1 MSNCYQFTRWIKYGG
16 IAAGAA
22 AGALFCLM
30 GGTGHLVVRIL
41 YGVMIFA
48 VVGVISFTVAQY
60 GSLNRMNRDL
70 ALLNRDL
77 DPEAF
82 LREFEPAARRCRR
95 DTIQGIMAWVY
106 VSSAYGARGE
116 WQTAMKLLD
125 SLKPELLK
133 NRGQAARSLVL
144 NQKFQCQYAL
154 SDLEGANETLEQLR
168 GLAVQMQ
175 RRQPAVAK
183 NLSYNARLFGEY
195 LNFAGGDP
203 VDTEYLEEEIRL
215 SASPLHRQQV
225 CMVLADVYRS
235 RRQFGDERRLL
246 TEVCAHGGRL
256 KLRETARQRLDQ
268 MEREDCAGEE

>member
-133 NRGQAARSLVL
+133 TGDRRP
-144 NQKFQCQYAL
+144 
-154 SDLEGANETLEQLR
+154 GAW
-168 GLAVQMQ
+168 
-175 RRQPAVAK
+175 
-183 NLSYNARLFGEY
+183 
-195 LNFAGGDP
+195 
-203 VDTEYLEEEIRL
+203 
-215 SASPLHRQQV
+215 
-225 CMVLADVYRS
+225 C
-235 RRQFGDERRLL
+235 
-246 TEVCAHGGRL
+246 
-256 KLRETARQRLDQ
+256 
-268 MEREDCAGEE
+268 

>member
-133 NRGQAARSLVL
+133 NRGQAARGLVL

-246 TEVCAHGGRL
+246 TEVCAHGGGL

-268 MEREDCAGEE
+268 MEREDRAGEE

>member
-22 AGALFCLM
+22 AGAFFCLM

-133 NRGQAARSLVL
+133 NRGQAARGLVL

-268 MEREDCAGEE
+268 MEREDRAGEE

>member
-133 NRGQAARSLVL
+133 NRGQAARGLVL

-154 SDLEGANETLEQLR
+154 FDLEGANETLEQLR

-235 RRQFGDERRLL
+235 RRQFGDERKLL
-246 TEVCAHGGRL
+246 TEVCAHGGGL

-268 MEREDCAGEE
+268 MEREDRAGEE

>member
-133 NRGQAARSLVL
+133 SRGQAARGLVL

-154 SDLEGANETLEQLR
+154 SDLKGANETLEQLR

-246 TEVCAHGGRL
+246 TEVCAHGGGL

-268 MEREDCAGEE
+268 MEREDRAGEE

>member
-133 NRGQAARSLVL
+133 NRGQAARGLVL

-154 SDLEGANETLEQLR
+154 SDLKGANETLEQLR

-195 LNFAGGDP
+195 LNFAGGDL

-246 TEVCAHGGRL
+246 TEVCAHGGGL

-268 MEREDCAGEE
+268 MEREDRAGEE

>member
-1 MSNCYQFTRWIKYGG
+1 
-16 IAAGAA
+16 
-22 AGALFCLM
+22 
-30 GGTGHLVVRIL
+30 
-41 YGVMIFA
+41 
-48 VVGVISFTVAQY
+48 
-60 GSLNRMNRDL
+60 
-70 ALLNRDL
+70 
-77 DPEAF
+77 
-82 LREFEPAARRCRR
+82 
-95 DTIQGIMAWVY
+95 
-106 VSSAYGARGE
+106 
-116 WQTAMKLLD
+116 MKLLD

-133 NRGQAARSLVL
+133 NRGQAARGLVL

-154 SDLEGANETLEQLR
+154 SDLKGANETLEQLR

-246 TEVCAHGGRL
+246 TEVCAHGGGL

-268 MEREDCAGEE
+268 MEREDRAGEE

>member
-30 GGTGHLVVRIL
+30 GGTGHLVVRSL

-133 NRGQAARSLVL
+133 NRGQAARGLVL

-154 SDLEGANETLEQLR
+154 SDLKGANETLEQLR

-195 LNFAGGDP
+195 LNFAGGDL

-246 TEVCAHGGRL
+246 TEVCAHGGGL

-268 MEREDCAGEE
+268 MEREDRAGEE

>member
-133 NRGQAARSLVL
+133 NRGQAA
-144 NQKFQCQYAL
+144 
-154 SDLEGANETLEQLR
+154 LR
-168 GLAVQMQ
+168 WPKISPIM
-175 RRQPAVAK
+175 
-183 NLSYNARLFGEY
+183 
-195 LNFAGGDP
+195 P
-203 VDTEYLEEEIRL
+203 VCSGNT
-215 SASPLHRQQV
+215 
-225 CMVLADVYRS
+225 
-235 RRQFGDERRLL
+235 
-246 TEVCAHGGRL
+246 
-256 KLRETARQRLDQ
+256 
-268 MEREDCAGEE
+268 

>member
-82 LREFEPAARRCRR
+82 LREFEPSARRCRR

-133 NRGQAARSLVL
+133 NRGQAARGLVL

-154 SDLEGANETLEQLR
+154 SDLKGANETLEQLR

-246 TEVCAHGGRL
+246 TEVCAHGGGL

-268 MEREDCAGEE
+268 MEREDRAGEE

>member
-133 NRGQAARSLVL
+133 NRGQAARGLVL

-235 RRQFGDERRLL
+235 CRQFGDERRLL

>member
-1 MSNCYQFTRWIKYGG
+1 M
-16 IAAGAA
+16 
-22 AGALFCLM
+22 
-30 GGTGHLVVRIL
+30 
-41 YGVMIFA
+41 
-48 VVGVISFTVAQY
+48 
-60 GSLNRMNRDL
+60 
-70 ALLNRDL
+70 
-77 DPEAF
+77 
-82 LREFEPAARRCRR
+82 
-95 DTIQGIMAWVY
+95 
-106 VSSAYGARGE
+106 
-116 WQTAMKLLD
+116 
-125 SLKPELLK
+125 
-133 NRGQAARSLVL
+133 L

-246 TEVCAHGGRL
+246 TEVCAHGGGL

-268 MEREDCAGEE
+268 MEREDRAGEE

>member
-133 NRGQAARSLVL
+133 NRGQAARGLVL

-235 RRQFGDERRLL
+235 RRQFGDERKLL
-246 TEVCAHGGRL
+246 TEVCAHGGGL

-268 MEREDCAGEE
+268 MEREDRAGEE

>member
-133 NRGQAARSLVL
+133 NRGQAARGLVL

-154 SDLEGANETLEQLR
+154 SDLKGANETLEQLR

-235 RRQFGDERRLL
+235 RRQFWDERRLL
-246 TEVCAHGGRL
+246 TEVCAHGGGL

-268 MEREDCAGEE
+268 MEREDRAGEE

>member
-22 AGALFCLM
+22 AGAIFCLM

-133 NRGQAARSLVL
+133 NRGQAARGLVL

-268 MEREDCAGEE
+268 MEREERAGEE

>member
-22 AGALFCLM
+22 AGAIFCLM

-133 NRGQAARSLVL
+133 NRGQAARGLVL

-183 NLSYNARLFGEY
+183 NLSYKARLFGEY

-268 MEREDCAGEE
+268 MEREDRAGEE

>member
-48 VVGVISFTVAQY
+48 VVGVISFTAAQY

-133 NRGQAARSLVL
+133 NRGQAARGLVL

-246 TEVCAHGGRL
+246 TEVCAHGGGL
-256 KLRETARQRLDQ
+256 KLKETARQRLDQ
-268 MEREDCAGEE
+268 MEREDRAGEE

>member
-133 NRGQAARSLVL
+133 NRGQAARGLVL

-154 SDLEGANETLEQLR
+154 SDLKGANETLEQLR

-235 RRQFGDERRLL
+235 RRQFGNERRLL
-246 TEVCAHGGRL
+246 TEVCAHGGGL

-268 MEREDCAGEE
+268 MEREDRAGEE

>member
-116 WQTAMKLLD
+116 WQMAMKLLD

-133 NRGQAARSLVL
+133 NRGQAARGLVL

-246 TEVCAHGGRL
+246 TEVCAHGGGL

-268 MEREDCAGEE
+268 MEREDRAGEE

>member
-22 AGALFCLM
+22 AGAIFCLM

-133 NRGQAARSLVL
+133 NRGQAARGLVL

-268 MEREDCAGEE
+268 MEREDRAGEE